1 MGDYNADRI
10 VNLGKGHGALDNGF
24 GYTYFNEATGF
35 EFSAVSGL
43 TYNFTNPHTDYQ
55 NGIDWHT
62 DLEASRFLYKQFFV
76 GAVGYY
82 FNQLT
87 GDTGSGA
94 TLGPYQ
100 IAHRRDRAGGW
111 GVVPYRGDAR
121 FLEPSG
127 LLGICG
133 SKPVVW
139 LEYLVG
145 FFNCADG
152 ESAEGRQINSG

>member
-1 MGDYNADRI
+1 M
-10 VNLGKGHGALDNGF
+10 
-24 GYTYFNEATGF
+24 TATGF

-43 TYNFTNPHTDYQ
+43 TYNFRNPHTDYQ

-94 TLGPYQ
+94 TLGPYLTR
-100 IAHRRDRAGGW
+100 IAAVGPEVGVFVSRRGNAG
-111 GVVPYRGDAR
+111 
-121 FLEPSG
+121 FLEPAG
-127 LLGICG
+127 LLGICR
-133 SKPVVW
+133 SKPVVRAGIRGW
-139 LEYLVG
+139 RFQSHRHPRKRRRLS
-145 FFNCADG
+145 N
-152 ESAEGRQINSG
+152 N